1 MFLRVGAIVNKHLT
15 QFPNLSFILKCKGEV
30 FLKNCNG
37 NKLRKEKIIN
47 IHFKLEANNFFQEF
61 ELFPK
66 DMNSY

>member
-1 MFLRVGAIVNKHLT
+1 MFLRVGAIANKHLT

-47 IHFKLEANNFFQEF
+47 IHFKLEANNFFKSLSFSQ
-61 ELFPK
+61 K
-66 DMNSY
+66 T